1 VTARTNLGVAALALA
16 ISLLLA
22 ACGGSSSSSSPTGGT
37 GTQASQP
44 KVGSPQRLRTPGTTL
59 VVTVRQVIF
68 PLRNS
73 GALLPAGDRAAG
85 VLVAVHNTGK
95 GVYDSSSESDVKLG
109 TSLGADAEPSFAARG
124 PCQTTEIDFL
134 KLVNPGE
141 SRSGCV
147 AFDVPAGAKPAAVR
161 FAPEGR
167 EALQRTWVVPG

>member
-1 VTARTNLGVAALALA
+1 MTARTNLGVAALALVFA
-16 ISLLLA
+16 LLLA
-22 ACGGSSSSSSPTGGT
+22 ACGGSSSSSSDTGT
-37 GTQASQP
+37 GTQASEP
-44 KVGSPQRLRTPGTTL
+44 KIGSPQRVRTAGTTL

-85 VLVAVHNTGK
+85 VIVAVRNTGK

-141 SRSGCV
+141 SRNGCV
-147 AFDVPAGAKPAAVR
+147 AFDVPAGTKPASVR

-167 EALQRTWVVPG
+167 EALQRTWVVAG

>member
-1 VTARTNLGVAALALA
+1 M
-16 ISLLLA
+16 
-22 ACGGSSSSSSPTGGT
+22 
-37 GTQASQP
+37 
-44 KVGSPQRLRTPGTTL
+44 RTPGTTL

-147 AFDVPAGAKPAAVR
+147 AFDVAMGAKPAEVR

-167 EALQRTWVVPG
+167 EALQRTWVVTG

>member
-1 VTARTNLGVAALALA
+1 VPAA
-16 ISLLLA
+16 
-22 ACGGSSSSSSPTGGT
+22 
-37 GTQASQP
+37 
-44 KVGSPQRLRTPGTTL
+44 GTTL

-85 VLVAVHNTGK
+85 VVMAVHNTGK
-95 GVYDSSSESDVKLG
+95 GVYDSSSESDVRLG

-141 SRSGCV
+141 SRNGCV
-147 AFDVPAGAKPAAVR
+147 AFDVTAGARPTAVR

-167 EALQRTWVVPG
+167 EAQQRIWVVPG

>member
-1 VTARTNLGVAALALA
+1 TLA
-16 ISLLLA
+16 IA
-22 ACGGSSSSSSPTGGT
+22 VWPVACGGSSASSSPAGGT
-37 GTQASQP
+37 ETHTAET

-59 VVTVRQVIF
+59 VVTVQQVIF

-73 GALLPAGDRAAG
+73 GALLPPGDRAAG
-85 VLVAVHNTGK
+85 VRVGVRNTGK

-124 PCQTTEIDFL
+124 RCQTTEIDFL

-141 SRSGCV
+141 SRGGCV
-147 AFDVPAGAKPAAVR
+147 AFDVPSGPKPAAVR

-167 EALQRTWVVPG
+167 EALQ

>member
-1 VTARTNLGVAALALA
+1 VTARTNLGVATLALA
-16 ISLLLA
+16 IALLLA
-22 ACGGSSSSSSPTGGT
+22 ACGGSSSSSSPTGGA

-44 KVGSPQRLRTPGTTL
+44 KVGSPQRVRTPGTTL
-59 VVTVRQVIF
+59 VVTARQVIF

-85 VLVAVHNTGK
+85 VLLAVHNTGK

-147 AFDVPAGAKPAAVR
+147 AFDVPKGTKPATVR
-161 FAPEGR
+161 FSPEGR
-167 EALQRTWVVPG
+167 TALGRTWLAGG

>member
-1 VTARTNLGVAALALA
+1 LGVATLALA
-16 ISLLLA
+16 IAMLLTS
-22 ACGGSSSSSSPTGGT
+22 CGGSSSSSSSSNGGT
-37 GTQASQP
+37 GTRASET
-44 KVGSPQRLRTPGTTL
+44 KVGSPQRMRTPGTTL

-85 VLVAVHNTGK
+85 VVVALRNTGK

-167 EALQRTWVVPG
+167 GALQRTWVVSG